1 MHLVLRI
8 LATARALEKAGQR
21 VFKRHQL
28 SSAQF
33 NVLNLLSDQPEGMRA
48 TQLAE
53 ALVVDPSNIT
63 GLLKRMNAARLLK
76 ELENPEDARQR
87 VVTLSAKGHRLWQ
100 EAHVDYRSE
109 LDRLG
114 DLIPAKDRSA
124 TESVLSKL
132 SEAVRSHEN

>member
-1 MHLVLRI
+1 MHLIIQI
-8 LATARALEKAGQR
+8 LTTARALERAGQR
-21 VFKRHQL
+21 IFKQHQL

-63 GLLKRMNAARLLK
+63 GLLKRMNAAGLLK
-76 ELENPEDARQR
+76 ELENPNDARER
-87 VVTLSAKGHRLWQ
+87 VVALSPKGHRLWQ
-100 EAHVDYRSE
+100 KANVDYQRE

-114 DLIPAKDRSA
+114 DLVSAKERGVTD
-124 TESVLSKL
+124 TVLNTL
-132 SEAVRSHEN
+132 AEAVRSHEN